1 VSVRAHNSLRLRPAE
16 GFYQRVGGVDWSS
29 LAAFGFPFLIYIL
42 TLAPTIYNLDSAEL
56 TTAVAANGIVRA
68 TGYPLY
74 LILGKIW
81 SGLPIGDMGF
91 RMNLFSAF
99 CGSR

>member
-56 TTAVAANGIVRA
+56 TTAVTASSA
-68 TGYPLY
+68 
-74 LILGKIW
+74 
-81 SGLPIGDMGF
+81 LPAI
-91 RMNLFSAF
+91 RST
-99 CGSR
+99 